1 MMGNNMEIP
10 DELIDQLLG
19 EYQGPEQLTG
29 PDGLINQLRK
39 RLIERA
45 AGAELERHLG
55 YPLGAEAPEAQ
66 PNRRNGTTSKTLR
79 TVDGPLSVELPR
91 DRDASFEP
99 RIVPKHARSFDGFDE
114 QILALYA
121 GGMTTRDIQ
130 RHLRELY
137 GVDVSEGLISE
148 VTGSIQDDVRAWQSR
163 PLEELYVVVYLDAL
177 QVSIRD
183 HQVVRK
189 KAVYVAVGVTL
200 EGTRDCLGLWIE
212 KSEGARF
219 WTSVLTELR
228 NRGVKDV
235 VFVCTDGL
243 TGFADAIGAVFPLS
257 VNQTCIVHLVRQSL
271 RYLSWK
277 ERRTCAGELRRIY
290 TAADA
295 DQARQVLDELAAAWT
310 DSKRPRPD
318 APVCVGAGRPRD
330 FGTPFRRGRSV
341 RTSRAALPADGVASA
356 RRGSPRHASGVHRN
370 RAARSAARRRPTL
383 CGPIVG
389 RRDAGDLDRLPDVPR
404 DRTSPDHGVDV
415 RGHGLGTGDVP
426 SFIGAGIRR
435 G

>member
-1 MMGNNMEIP
+1 MGDMEIP

-19 EYQGPEQLTG
+19 EYEGPEQLTG

-45 AGAELERHLG
+45 AGAELEQHLG
-55 YPLGAEAPEAQ
+55 YPAGAEPPEGQ
-66 PNRRNGTTSKTLR
+66 PNRRNGVSQKTLR
-79 TVDGPLSVELPR
+79 TVDGPVRVELPR

-99 RIVPKHARSFDGFDE
+99 RIVPKHGRSFDGFDE

-137 GVDVSEGLISE
+137 GVDVSEGLVSE

-163 PLEELYVVVYLDAL
+163 PLEELYVVVYLDAMR
-177 QVSIRD
+177 VSIRD
-183 HQVVRK
+183 QQVVRK

-200 EGTRDCLGLWIE
+200 EGERDVLGLWIE

-219 WTSVLTELR
+219 WTSVLTELK

-235 VFVCTDGL
+235 LFVCTDGL
-243 TGFADAIGAVFPLS
+243 SGFPDAIDAVFPQA

-277 ERRTCAGELRRIY
+277 ERKSCAGELRRIY
-290 TAADA
+290 TASDADA
-295 DQARQVLDELAAAWT
+295 ARQVLDELTKAWA
-310 DSKRPRPD
+310 DSKTRTAALAVWDRAWERVIPFLAFPEEIRRIIYTTNSVESLHMQVRKTIKTRGHFPNDD
-318 APVCVGAGRPRD
+318 AALRLIWLAI
-330 FGTPFRRGRSV
+330 
-341 RTSRAALPADGVASA
+341 SRAKTNWRTCYNWTQAMAVL
-356 RRGSPRHASGVHRN
+356 RIHF
-370 RAARSAARRRPTL
+370 
-383 CGPIVG
+383 
-389 RRDAGDLDRLPDVPR
+389 GDRIPDN
-404 DRTSPDHGVDV
+404 T
-415 RGHGLGTGDVP
+415 
-426 SFIGAGIRR
+426 
-435 G
+435 

>member
-1 MMGNNMEIP
+1 MMGDTEIP

-29 PDGLINQLRK
+29 PEGLINQLRK

-45 AGAELERHLG
+45 AGAELEQHLG
-55 YPLGAEAPEAQ
+55 YRPGMEPPEGQ
-66 PNRRNGTTSKTLR
+66 PNRRNGSSQKTLR
-79 TVDGPLSVELPR
+79 TVDGPVRVELPR

-114 QILALYA
+114 QILHLYA

-137 GVDVSEGLISE
+137 DVEVSEGLISE
-148 VTGSIQDDVRAWQSR
+148 VTASIQDDVRAWQSR
-163 PLEELYVVVYLDAL
+163 PLEELYAVVYLDAL
-177 QVSIRD
+177 QVAIRD
-183 HQVVRK
+183 QQVVRK

-235 VFVCTDGL
+235 LFVCTDGL
-243 TGFADAIGAVFPLS
+243 TGFPEAIDAVFPLS

-277 ERRTCAGELRRIY
+277 ERKTCAGELRRIY

-295 DQARQVLDELAAAWT
+295 DAARQVLDELTAAWAE
-310 DSKRPRPD
+310 SK
-318 APVCVGAGRPRD
+318 
-330 FGTPFRRGRSV
+330 T
-341 RTSRAALPADGVASA
+341 RTAALAVWERAWQRVIPFLAFPEEI
-356 RRGSPRHASGVHRN
+356 RRIIYTTNSVESLHMQIRK
-370 RAARSAARRRPTL
+370 T
-383 CGPIVG
+383 IK
-389 RRDAGDLDRLPDVPR
+389 
-404 DRTSPDHGVDV
+404 T
-415 RGHGLGTGDVP
+415 RGHFPNDDAALRLIWLAIQRAQTTWRTCYNWTQAMAVLRIHFGDRIP
-426 SFIGAGIRR
+426 DNT
-435 G
+435 

>member
-1 MMGNNMEIP
+1 MGDRREIP

-19 EYQGPEQLTG
+19 EYEGPERLIG

-45 AGAELERHLG
+45 AGAELEQHLG
-55 YPLGAEAPEAQ
+55 YPTGGAPPEEER
-66 PNRRNGTTSKTLR
+66 NRRNGLSAKTLR
-79 TVDGPLSVELPR
+79 TVDGPVTVELPR

-121 GGMTTRDIQ
+121 GGMTTREIQ

-137 GVDVSEGLISE
+137 GVDVSDGLISE
-148 VTGSIQDDVRAWQSR
+148 VTASIQDDVRAWQSR

-183 HQVVRK
+183 QQVVRK
-189 KAVYVAVGVTL
+189 KAVYVAIGVTL
-200 EGTRDCLGLWIE
+200 DGERDCLGLWIE

-235 VFVCTDGL
+235 LFVCTDGL
-243 TGFADAIGAVFPLS
+243 TGFPEAIDAVFPLS

-271 RYLSWK
+271 RYLSWR
-277 ERRTCAGELRRIY
+277 ERKSCAGELRRIY

-295 DQARQVLDELAAAWT
+295 DAARQVLDELAATWAG
-310 DSKRPRPD
+310 SK
-318 APVCVGAGRPRD
+318 
-330 FGTPFRRGRSV
+330 T
-341 RTSRAALPADGVASA
+341 RTAALAVWERAWDRVIPFLAFPDEI
-356 RRGSPRHASGVHRN
+356 RR
-370 RAARSAARRRPTL
+370 
-383 CGPIVG
+383 IVY
-389 RRDAGDLDRLPDVPR
+389 
-404 DRTSPDHGVDV
+404 TTNNVDSLHMQIRKTIKT
-415 RGHGLGTGDVP
+415 RGHFPNDDAAPRLIWLAIQRAKTTWKTCYKWTTAMAVLRIHFGDRIP
-426 SFIGAGIRR
+426 DNT
-435 G
+435 

>member
-1 MMGNNMEIP
+1 MGEMEIP

-45 AGAELERHLG
+45 AGAELGQHLG
-55 YPLGAEAPEAQ
+55 YPPGAEPPEGQ
-66 PNRRNGTTSKTLR
+66 PNRRNGTASKTLR
-79 TVDGPLSVELPR
+79 TVDGPVRVELPR

-121 GGMTTRDIQ
+121 GGMTTREIQ

-137 GVDVSEGLISE
+137 GIDVSDGLISE
-148 VTGSIQDDVRAWQSR
+148 VTASIQDDVRAWQSR
-163 PLEELYVVVYLDAL
+163 PLEELYAVVYLDAL

-183 HQVVRK
+183 QQVVRK
-189 KAVYVAVGVTL
+189 KAVYVAIGVTL
-200 EGTRDCLGLWIE
+200 DGERDCLGLWIE

-235 VFVCTDGL
+235 LFVCTDGL
-243 TGFADAIGAVFPLS
+243 SGFPEAIDAVFPLS

-277 ERRTCAGELRRIY
+277 ERKSCAAELRCIY

-295 DQARQVLDELAAAWT
+295 DAARRVLDELTAAWA
-310 DSKRPRPD
+310 DSK
-318 APVCVGAGRPRD
+318 
-330 FGTPFRRGRSV
+330 T
-341 RTSRAALPADGVASA
+341 RTAALQVWDRAWERVIPFLAFPDEI
-356 RRGSPRHASGVHRN
+356 RR
-370 RAARSAARRRPTL
+370 
-383 CGPIVG
+383 IVYTTNTVESLHMQI
-389 RRDAGDLDRLPDVPR
+389 RK
-404 DRTSPDHGVDV
+404 TIKT
-415 RGHGLGTGDVP
+415 RGHFPNDDAALRLIWLAIQRAKTSWKTCYNWTTAMAVLRIHFGDRIP
-426 SFIGAGIRR
+426 DNT
-435 G
+435 

>member
-1 MMGNNMEIP
+1 MDEREIP

-19 EYQGPEQLTG
+19 EYTGPEQLTG
-29 PDGLINQLRK
+29 PDGLINRLRR

-45 AGAELERHLG
+45 AGAEIGEHLG
-55 YPLGAEAPEAQ
+55 YPQGAEPPEGQ
-66 PNRRNGTTSKTLR
+66 PNRRNGTSAKTLR
-79 TVDGPLSVELPR
+79 TVDGPVTVELPR

-99 RIVPKHARSFDGFDE
+99 RIVPKHGRSFDGFDD

-121 GGMTTRDIQ
+121 GGMTTREIQ

-137 GVDVSEGLISE
+137 GVDVSDGLISE
-148 VTGSIQDDVRAWQSR
+148 VTASIQDDVRAWRNR
-163 PLEELYVVVYLDAL
+163 PLEEIYVVVYLDAL
-177 QVSIRD
+177 QVSIRY

-212 KSEGARF
+212 KTEGARF

-310 DSKRPRPD
+310 DSK
-318 APVCVGAGRPRD
+318 
-330 FGTPFRRGRSV
+330 T
-341 RTSRAALPADGVASA
+341 RTAALQVWERAWDRAIPFLAFPAEI
-356 RRGSPRHASGVHRN
+356 RR
-370 RAARSAARRRPTL
+370 
-383 CGPIVG
+383 IVYTTNSVESLHMQI
-389 RRDAGDLDRLPDVPR
+389 RK
-404 DRTSPDHGVDV
+404 TIKT
-415 RGHGLGTGDVP
+415 RGHFPNDDAALRLIWLAIQRAKTSWKTCYNWTNAMAVLRIHFGDRIP
-426 SFIGAGIRR
+426 DNT
-435 G
+435 

>member
-1 MMGNNMEIP
+1 MGEMEIP

-45 AGAELERHLG
+45 AGAELEQHLG
-55 YPLGAEAPEAQ
+55 YPPGAEPGGGQ
-66 PNRRNGTTSKTLR
+66 SNRRNGTSSKTLR
-79 TVDGPLSVELPR
+79 TVDGPVRVELPR

-121 GGMTTRDIQ
+121 GGISTRDIQ

-137 GVDVSEGLISE
+137 GVEVSEGLISE
-148 VTGSIQDDVRAWQSR
+148 VTASIQDDVRAWQGR

-177 QVSIRD
+177 QVAIRD
-183 HQVVRK
+183 QQVVRK

-200 EGTRDCLGLWIE
+200 EGDRDCLGLWIE
-212 KSEGARF
+212 KTEGARF

-228 NRGVKDV
+228 NRGVRDV
-235 VFVCTDGL
+235 LFVCTDGL
-243 TGFADAIGAVFPLS
+243 TGFPEAIDAVFPES

-277 ERRTCAGELRRIY
+277 ERKSCASELRRIY

-295 DQARQVLDELAAAWT
+295 DQARQVLDELQAAWS
-310 DSKRPRPD
+310 DSK
-318 APVCVGAGRPRD
+318 
-330 FGTPFRRGRSV
+330 T
-341 RTSRAALPADGVASA
+341 RTAALAVWDRAWERVIPFLAFPDEI
-356 RRGSPRHASGVHRN
+356 RRIIYTTNSVESLHMQIRK
-370 RAARSAARRRPTL
+370 T
-383 CGPIVG
+383 IK
-389 RRDAGDLDRLPDVPR
+389 
-404 DRTSPDHGVDV
+404 T
-415 RGHGLGTGDVP
+415 RGHFPNDDAALRLIWLAITRAKANWRSCYNWTQAMAVLRIHFGDRIP
-426 SFIGAGIRR
+426 DNT
-435 G
+435 

>member
-1 MMGNNMEIP
+1 MGDMEIP

-29 PDGLINQLRK
+29 PDGLINQLRR

-45 AGAELERHLG
+45 AGSELEQHLG
-55 YPLGAEAPEAQ
+55 YPPGAEPPEGQ
-66 PNRRNGTTSKTLR
+66 PNRRNGVSQKTLR
-79 TVDGPLSVELPR
+79 TVDGPVRVELPR

-137 GVDVSEGLISE
+137 GVDVSDGLISE
-148 VTGSIQDDVRAWQSR
+148 VTASIQDDVRAWQSR

-183 HQVVRK
+183 QQVVRK

-200 EGTRDCLGLWIE
+200 EGTRDCLGIWIE
-212 KSEGARF
+212 KTEGARF

-235 VFVCTDGL
+235 IFVCTDGL
-243 TGFADAIGAVFPLS
+243 TGFADAIDAVFPLS

-271 RYLSWK
+271 RYLSWR
-277 ERRTCAGELRRIY
+277 ERRTCAGDLRRIY

-295 DQARQVLDELAAAWT
+295 DQARQVLDELAVAWA
-310 DSKRPRPD
+310 DSK
-318 APVCVGAGRPRD
+318 
-330 FGTPFRRGRSV
+330 T
-341 RTSRAALPADGVASA
+341 RTAALQVWERAWDRVIPFLAFPDEI
-356 RRGSPRHASGVHRN
+356 RR
-370 RAARSAARRRPTL
+370 
-383 CGPIVG
+383 IVYTTNTVESLHMQI
-389 RRDAGDLDRLPDVPR
+389 RK
-404 DRTSPDHGVDV
+404 TIKT
-415 RGHGLGTGDVP
+415 RGHFPNDDAALRLIWLAIMRAKTSWKTCYNWTTAMAVLRIHFGDRIP
-426 SFIGAGIRR
+426 DNT
-435 G
+435 

>member
-1 MMGNNMEIP
+1 MDNMEIP

-45 AGAELERHLG
+45 AGAELEQHLG
-55 YPLGAEAPEAQ
+55 YPPGAEPGGGQ
-66 PNRRNGTTSKTLR
+66 SNRRNGTSSKTLR
-79 TVDGPLSVELPR
+79 TVDGPVRVELPR

-121 GGMTTRDIQ
+121 GGISTRDIQ

-137 GVDVSEGLISE
+137 GVEVSEGLISE
-148 VTGSIQDDVRAWQSR
+148 VTASIQDDVRAWQGR

-177 QVSIRD
+177 QVAIRD
-183 HQVVRK
+183 QQVVRK

-200 EGTRDCLGLWIE
+200 EGDRDCLGLWIE
-212 KSEGARF
+212 KTEGARF

-228 NRGVKDV
+228 NRGVRDV
-235 VFVCTDGL
+235 LFVCTDGL
-243 TGFADAIGAVFPLS
+243 TGFPEAIDAVFPES

-277 ERRTCAGELRRIY
+277 ERKSCASELRRIY

-295 DQARQVLDELAAAWT
+295 DQARQVLDELQAAWS
-310 DSKRPRPD
+310 DSK
-318 APVCVGAGRPRD
+318 
-330 FGTPFRRGRSV
+330 T
-341 RTSRAALPADGVASA
+341 RTAALAVWDRAWERVIPFLAFPDEI
-356 RRGSPRHASGVHRN
+356 RRIIYTTNSVESLHMQIRK
-370 RAARSAARRRPTL
+370 T
-383 CGPIVG
+383 IK
-389 RRDAGDLDRLPDVPR
+389 
-404 DRTSPDHGVDV
+404 T
-415 RGHGLGTGDVP
+415 RGHFPNDDAALRLIWLAITRAKANWRSCYNWTQAMAVLRIHFGDRIP
-426 SFIGAGIRR
+426 DNT
-435 G
+435 